1 VTNLRKMRKS
11 FHGPRLGFSALV
23 CVLACGSGDEE
34 IGGVPD
40 TPGSAETLAPRD
52 DLRAPTFALESNRSI
67 SAIGE
72 DSSGELYATDLGGGE
87 LLRIVDEGG

>member
-52 DLRAPTFALESNRSI
+52 DLRAPPAGDQLSPACDDTPLSTA
-67 SAIGE
+67 
-72 DSSGELYATDLGGGE
+72 
-87 LLRIVDEGG
+87 